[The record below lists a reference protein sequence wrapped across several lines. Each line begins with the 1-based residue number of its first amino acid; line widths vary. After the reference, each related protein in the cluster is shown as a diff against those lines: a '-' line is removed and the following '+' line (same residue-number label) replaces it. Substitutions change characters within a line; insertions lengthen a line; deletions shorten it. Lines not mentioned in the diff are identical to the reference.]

1 MPTYGSLPFREQID
15 FFRGKVNLPTARWND
30 LVREQHDTAF
40 VVAGAMKADLLADL
54 RGAVDKAISQ
64 GTTFAEF
71 QKDFESIVAKHG
83 WAGWTGEGTDAGRAW
98 RARVIYDTN
107 LRSSYQAGRW
117 QQVQQIK
124 HRRPYLLYKHSDAV
138 VHPRP
143 LHLSWNGLVIAA
155 DDPWVRAH
163 WPPNGW
169 GCRCQMYS
177 LSAADLARRGKSGPD
192 TPPDDGTYEWTDPK
206 TGEIHEFPAG
216 IDPFWDYTPGAS
228 RLRTV
233 IDQAERKLPDLPRPV
248 ADALKKDL
256 EKVAQ
261 TAAEARPPVPE
272 VFTSNPKFKAGE
284 TLDALLDE
292 FGDQGALTRSAIE
305 KHGIK
310 SLFLSHTET
319 QSRSVKA
326 DAIAGAV
333 NDFLGLP
340 RGDASA
346 FVTMAKSRSMGFTNE
361 KWRHVVVRNSM
372 PKRSVVDAQKL
383 RDTVG
388 RVIRDYAEGKG
399 PVKSYVGG
407 RASGRPNPADYIF
420 RHWTFASASDEAQAN
435 LMIWAHELGHQLH
448 FVTGTGEGINK
459 RSITSYGGTSTM
471 EWHAEQFVAWLFNR
485 QALVD
490 FDPEIAAHFD
500 DMMRRAGEADGQ

>member
-1 MPTYGSLPFREQID
+1 MATYGSLPFREQID
-15 FFRGKVNLPTARWND
+15 FFRGKLDVPTARWND

-71 QKDFESIVAKHG
+71 QRDFESIVGRHG
-83 WAGWTGEGTDAGRAW
+83 WTGWTGEGTDAGRAW

-138 VHPRP
+138 AHPRP
-143 LHLSWNGLVIAA
+143 LHVKWDGLVIAA

-177 LSAADLARRGKSGPD
+177 LSQADLARRKKNGPD
-192 TPPDDGTYEWTDPK
+192 QAPDDGTYEWTDPK

-233 IDQAERKLPDLPRPV
+233 IGQAERKLPDLPRPV

-256 EKVAQ
+256 ETVAQ
-261 TAAEARPPVPE
+261 TVAEAHPHVPE
-272 VFTSNPKFKAGE
+272 AFTTNPKFKASE

-292 FGDQGALTRSAIE
+292 FGDQGALTRAAIE

-310 SLFLSHTET
+310 SLFLTHTET
-319 QSRSVKA
+319 QAGSVKA
-326 DAIAGAV
+326 RAISDDVNQFLSGRNGSYLTFAV
-333 NDFLGLP
+333 
-340 RGDASA
+340 R
-346 FVTMAKSRSMGFTNE
+346 SRALGFTFRE
-361 KWRHVVVRNSM
+361 LRHVVIRNNA
-372 PKRSVVDAQKL
+372 PKRAIADPAKMREAVSRAITDFVNGTGPMKS
-383 RDTVG
+383 RVG
-388 RVIRDYAEGKG
+388 EQDVLQ
-399 PVKSYVGG
+399 
-407 RASGRPNPADYIF
+407 
-420 RHWTFASASDEAQAN
+420 HWTFIEAGDEAQKN
-435 LMIWAHELGHQLH
+435 LMIWAHEVGHQMH
-448 FVTGTGEGINK
+448 FATGSGRVPDGKMARSVT
-459 RSITSYGGTSTM
+459 RYGRTNAF
-471 EWHAEQFVAWLFNR
+471 EWHAEHFVAWLFNR
-485 QALVD
+485 QALAD
-490 FDPEIAAHFD
+490 FDPDVAAYFD
-500 DMMRRAGEADGQ
+500 DLMQRAGGENDG